1 LKPEILFITR
11 NYPPQIGGLETY
23 SYNLIRCFEEHHAV
37 SKIVL
42 GKSKEHLLWFLP
54 YAFLKAFQKIIQLR
68 IQRVHLCDGML
79 SPIGVLL
86 RSLLPIKV
94 SVTIHGLDIT
104 YRNLFFQSIIPPCV
118 ALLDK
123 IICVSRHTQKECV
136 DRGIPAEKIW
146 VIPNG
151 INPSDFQVRE
161 SREVCRAES
170 TKRLGIPLE
179 GKKILLTVGRLVP
192 RKGVAWFVKEVM
204 PNLASSYLYLV
215 VGDGPDFKRI
225 SLLVRQ
231 FSLEDRV
238 FLLGRVTERNRN
250 RLLHSSDVFIMP
262 NIQVDGDVEG
272 FGIAAIEAGSCG
284 LPVIACNMQGLR
296 DAVLHGRTGF
306 LVEAGNTRQFLDRI
320 REMDMD
326 RDTVRSFVVE
336 AFDWQKIY
344 ERYREALIADRP
356 LNSRWG

>member
-192 RKGVAWFVKEVM
+192 RKGVAWFVKEVV
-204 PNLASSYLYLV
+204 PRLDDSYLYLII
-215 VGDGPDFKRI
+215 GDGPDFARV
-225 SLLVRQ
+225 SALVGELN
-231 FSLEDRV
+231 LEGRV
-238 FLLGRVTERNRN
+238 FLLGRVSREMRN
-250 RLLHSSDVFIMP
+250 RLLHASDLFIMP
-262 NIQVDGDVEG
+262 NVEVVGDVEG
-272 FGIAAIEAGSCG
+272 FGIAGIEAGCCG
-284 LPVIACNMQGLR
+284 LPVIGSDLQGLK
-296 DAVLHGRTGF
+296 DAVLEGKTGF
-306 LVEAGNTRQFLDRI
+306 LVEPGNTEGFVDRIKSMDLDRAS
-320 REMDMD
+320 
-326 RDTVRSFVVE
+326 VRSLAIE
-336 AFDWQKIY
+336 TFDWQKIFP
-344 ERYREALIADRP
+344 RYREVLG
-356 LNSRWG
+356 LSRL